1 MHISAPPK
9 KFLRKNQEKLVK
21 NKNKMESAV
30 AAVAT
35 QKFEADGV
43 TPRAEY
49 EHSAAKQSQSRL
61 LKNITPAVVVEC
73 ARKLAFQ

>member
-1 MHISAPPK
+1 
-9 KFLRKNQEKLVK
+9 
-21 NKNKMESAV
+21 MESAV
-30 AAVAT
+30 ATVAA

-61 LKNITPAVVVEC
+61 SADNNTPAVVVGC